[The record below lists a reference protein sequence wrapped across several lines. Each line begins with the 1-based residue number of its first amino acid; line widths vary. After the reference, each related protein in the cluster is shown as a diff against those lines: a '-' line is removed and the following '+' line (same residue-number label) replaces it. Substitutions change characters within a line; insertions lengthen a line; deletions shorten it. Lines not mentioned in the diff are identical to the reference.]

1 MDKNSCPAAD
11 YFRADYRIVWPAP
24 DAIFT
29 RKSVDL
35 TRHSLLQNVVRIC
48 VISGSDGHTGLL
60 AVSIRQSGI
69 TGRLSALAVSCSASA
84 SLLPFGIITAAE
96 LHFLSTLKTFPDT
109 CSLAAW
115 CQERM
120 LAKLSEFIF

>member
-1 MDKNSCPAAD
+1 VDKNSCPAAD

-29 RKSVDL
+29 LKSVDL

-48 VISGSDGHTGLL
+48 VISSSDAHTGPLV
-60 AVSIRQSGI
+60 VSIRQPGI
-69 TGRLSALAVSCSASA
+69 TGRLSGLAVSYSAST
-84 SLLPFGIITAAE
+84 SLLPLGIMTAAE

-109 CSLAAW
+109 CSLAAL
-115 CQERM
+115 CQKRM